1 MKKIIVL
8 FGFLALAFNVF
19 SAIDGEQEITSAI
32 GSGNWKKIA
41 SYFDTSIELNLPD
54 NEGLY
59 SKAQAELILK
69 DFFTKNTAK
78 SYTAKHGGESKD
90 GAHFT
95 IGTLST
101 SNGNFRTYFF
111 LKKEGDKK
119 LIKEFRIEKE

>member
-1 MKKIIVL
+1 MKKTFAL
-8 FGFLALAFNVF
+8 FGFLMIVFNGF
-19 SAIDGEQEITSAI
+19 CATDGEQEITNAI
-32 GSGNWKKIA
+32 RSGNWKKIA
-41 SYFDTSIELNLPD
+41 SYFDNSIELNLPD

-78 SYTAKHGGESKD
+78 NYTAKHGGDSKD

-95 IGTLST
+95 IGTLNT